1 MRIAV
6 IDNDSFLLTESCKV
20 IKKVRT
26 ADQVYAFTE
35 GLKLL
40 EFIIENP
47 CEVVFM
53 DPYLDDMDGGILAEE
68 IKEILPQVNIVFLTE
83 HDEFYRK
90 AMEIRASGY
99 VLKPLREVDVRE
111 EFKNL
116 RYKAE
121 RRNETLLQIECF
133 GNFEVQ
139 TMQGEKIHFERKK
152 SKEMFAYLVHRKG
165 TESTLREAA
174 AILFE
179 DESFDEKHQNYMQ
192 KIISSMMKTLRKYG
206 VEAVIDKQFN
216 SMRIRTDKV
225 ECDYYY
231 FLETGAELGF
241 EKEQSYMENYT
252 WADFI

>member
-6 IDNDSFLLTESCKV
+6 IDNDSFLLTESCAV
-20 IKKVRT
+20 IKKVR
-26 ADQVYAFTE
+26 AVDQVYAFAE

-47 CEVVFM
+47 CEVIFM
-53 DPYLDDMDGGILAEE
+53 DPYLEDMDGGILAEE
-68 IKEILPQVNIVFLTE
+68 IKDILPQVNIIFLTE

-90 AMEIRASGY
+90 AMEIRASGF

-116 RYKAE
+116 RYKVD
-121 RRNETLLQIECF
+121 RRQEVLLQIECF
-133 GNFEVQ
+133 GNFEVK
-139 TMQGEKIHFERKK
+139 TAKGDKIHFERKK

-192 KIISSMMKTLRKYG
+192 KIISSMMKTLREYG
-206 VEAVIDKQFN
+206 VEGVIDKQFN
-216 SMRIRTDKV
+216 SMKIRTDKV
-225 ECDYYY
+225 ECDYYH
-231 FLETGAELGF
+231 FIDTGAELGF

-252 WADFI
+252 WADFS

>member
-6 IDNDSFLLTESCKV
+6 IDNDSFLLTESLRV

-26 ADQVYAFTE
+26 SDQVYAFTE

-47 CEVVFM
+47 CEVIFM
-53 DPYLDDMDGGILAEE
+53 DPYLEDMDGGILAEE
-68 IKEILPQVNIVFLTE
+68 IKEILPFVNIIFLTE
-83 HDEFYRK
+83 HDEYYRK

-99 VLKPLREVDVRE
+99 VLKPLREPEVRE

-116 RYKAE
+116 RYKTGKRE
-121 RRNETLLQIECF
+121 ETLLRVECF

-139 TMQGEKIHFERKK
+139 TVNGEKINFERKK
-152 SKEMFAYLVHRKG
+152 SKEMFAYLIHRKG

-174 AILFE
+174 AVLFE
-179 DESFDEKHQNYMQ
+179 DESFDEKQQNYMQ
-192 KIISSMMKTLRKYG
+192 KIISSMMKTLKKYG
-206 VEAVIDKQFN
+206 VEEVIEKKFN

-231 FLETGAELGF
+231 FIETGAELGF

-252 WADFI
+252 WADFL

>member
-6 IDNDSFLLTESCKV
+6 IDNDSFLLAETCDV

-26 ADQVYAFTE
+26 PDKVYAFTE

-47 CEVVFM
+47 CEVIFM
-53 DPYLDDMDGGILAEE
+53 DPYLEDIDGGILAEE
-68 IKEILPQVNIVFLTE
+68 IKEVLPRVNIIFLTE

-116 RYKAE
+116 RYKAGRGDE
-121 RRNETLLQIECF
+121 VLVQIECF
-133 GNFEVQ
+133 GNFEVK
-139 TMQGEKIHFERKK
+139 TAKGEKIHFERKK

-165 TESTLREAA
+165 TESTLRDAA

-192 KIISSMMKTLRKYG
+192 KIISSMMKTLREYG
-206 VEAVIDKQFN
+206 VEDVIDKQFN
-216 SMRIRTDKV
+216 SMKIRTDKV
-225 ECDYYY
+225 ECDYYH
-231 FLETGAELGF
+231 FIETGAELGF

-252 WADFI
+252 WADF

>member
-6 IDNDSFLLTESCKV
+6 IDNDSFLLAESYEVLKR
-20 IKKVRT
+20 VRT

-47 CEVVFM
+47 CEVIFM
-53 DPYLDDMDGGILAEE
+53 DPYLEDMDGGILAEE
-68 IKEILPQVNIVFLTE
+68 IKDILPQVNIVFLTE

-116 RYKAE
+116 RYKADRGKE
-121 RRNETLLQIECF
+121 VLVRVECF
-133 GNFEVQ
+133 GNFEVK
-139 TMQGEKIHFERKK
+139 TISGEKIHFKRKK
-152 SKEMFAYLVHRKG
+152 SKEMFAYLIHRKG
-165 TESTLREAA
+165 TESTLRDAA

-179 DESFDEKHQNYMQ
+179 DELFDEKHQNYMQ
-192 KIISSMMKTLRKYG
+192 KIISSMMQTLREYG
-206 VEAVIDKQFN
+206 VEDVIGKQFN
-216 SMRIRTDKV
+216 SMRIHTDKV
-225 ECDYYY
+225 ECDYYH
-231 FLETGAELGF
+231 FIETGAELGF

-252 WADFI
+252 WADFS

>member
-6 IDNDSFLLTESCKV
+6 IDNDSFLLAETCDV

-26 ADQVYAFTE
+26 PDEVYAFTE

-47 CEVVFM
+47 CEVIFM
-53 DPYLDDMDGGILAEE
+53 DPYLEDIDGGILAEE
-68 IKEILPQVNIVFLTE
+68 IKEVLPRVNIIFLTE

-116 RYKAE
+116 RYKAG
-121 RRNETLLQIECF
+121 RRDEVLVQIECF
-133 GNFEVQ
+133 GNFEVK
-139 TMQGEKIHFERKK
+139 TAKGEKIHFERKK

-165 TESTLREAA
+165 TESTLRDAA

-192 KIISSMMKTLRKYG
+192 KIISSMMKTLREYG
-206 VEAVIDKQFN
+206 VEDVIDKQFN
-216 SMRIRTDKV
+216 SMKIRTDKV
-225 ECDYYY
+225 ECDYYH
-231 FLETGAELGF
+231 FIETGAELGF

-252 WADFI
+252 WADF

>member
-6 IDNDSFLLTESCKV
+6 IDNDSFLLAQSCEV
-20 IKKVRT
+20 IKKVRST
-26 ADQVYAFTE
+26 DQVYAFDE
-35 GLKLL
+35 GLKLI

-47 CEVVFM
+47 CEVIFL
-53 DPYLDDMDGGILAEE
+53 DPYLEDMDGGILAEE
-68 IKEILPQVNIVFLTE
+68 IKEILPQVNIIFLTE

-99 VLKPLREVDVRE
+99 VLKPLREADVRE

-116 RYKAE
+116 RYMPE
-121 RRNETLLQIECF
+121 RKSETLLKIECF
-133 GNFEVQ
+133 GNFVVQ
-139 TMQGEKIHFERKK
+139 TTKGETLHFERKK

-192 KIISSMMKTLRKYG
+192 KIISSMMKTLREHG
-206 VEAVIDKQFN
+206 VEEVIDKQFN
-216 SMRIRTDKV
+216 SMRIRTEKV
-225 ECDYYY
+225 DCDYYH
-231 FLETGAELGF
+231 FVETGAELGF

-252 WADFI
+252 WADFT

>member
-6 IDNDSFLLTESCKV
+6 IDNDSFSLARSCEV
-20 IKKVRT
+20 IRKVRST
-26 ADQVYAFTE
+26 DQVYSFDE

-47 CEVVFM
+47 CEVIFM
-53 DPYLDDMDGGILAEE
+53 DPCLKDIDGGILAEE
-68 IKEILPQVNIVFLTE
+68 IKEILPQVNIVFHTE

-116 RYKAE
+116 RYMPE
-121 RRNETLLQIECF
+121 RGSENLLQIECF
-133 GNFEVQ
+133 GNFVVQ
-139 TMQGEKIHFERKK
+139 TAKGEKIHFERKK

-192 KIISSMMKTLRKYG
+192 KIISSMMKTLREYG
-206 VEAVIDKQFN
+206 VEEVIDKQFN

-225 ECDYYY
+225 DCDYYH
-231 FLETGAELGF
+231 FIETGAELGF

-252 WADFI
+252 WADFT

>member
-6 IDNDSFLLTESCKV
+6 IDNDSFLLAETCDV

-26 ADQVYAFTE
+26 PDKVYAFTE

-47 CEVVFM
+47 CEVIFM
-53 DPYLDDMDGGILAEE
+53 DPYLEDIDGGILAEE
-68 IKEILPQVNIVFLTE
+68 IKEVLPRVNIIFLTE

-116 RYKAE
+116 RYKADRGDE
-121 RRNETLLQIECF
+121 VLAQIECF
-133 GNFEVQ
+133 GNFEVK
-139 TMQGEKIHFERKK
+139 TAKGEKIHFERKK

-165 TESTLREAA
+165 TEITLRDAA

-192 KIISSMMKTLRKYG
+192 KIISSMMKTLREYG
-206 VEAVIDKQFN
+206 VEDVIDKQFN
-216 SMRIRTDKV
+216 SMKIRTDKV
-225 ECDYYY
+225 ECDYYH
-231 FLETGAELGF
+231 FIETGAELGF

-252 WADFI
+252 WADF